1 MTHFIATHTERSAM
15 PANHFSGRAKSMIG
29 PATAL
34 SAVVPS
40 DDADLPDGTTRAIHV
55 GTAGTVTVMDTTG
68 NVVTLTSLES
78 QYHPVSVRRV
88 LATGTTAT
96 GIVAMY

>member
-1 MTHFIATHTERSAM
+1 MPNDHFT
-15 PANHFSGRAKSMIG
+15 GRAKSLIG

-40 DDADLPDGTTRAIHV
+40 DDTDLPDGTTRAIHV
-55 GTAGTVTVMDTTG
+55 GGAGTIAVMDMNG
-68 NVVTLTSLES
+68 NVATLNSLDS
-78 QYHPVSVRRV
+78 QYHPVRVRRV